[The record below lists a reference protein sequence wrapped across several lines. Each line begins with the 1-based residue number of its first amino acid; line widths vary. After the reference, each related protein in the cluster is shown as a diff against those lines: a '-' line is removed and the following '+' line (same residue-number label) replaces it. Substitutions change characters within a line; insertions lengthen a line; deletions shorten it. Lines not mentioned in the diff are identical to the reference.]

1 MSAKTMILP
10 QITNAVSNQANA
22 LSIDFISVFGLP
34 PVQFIALAAE
44 LGCRHI
50 SVALTPMPANP
61 HRYPVW
67 SLRDD
72 SRLRA
77 DTVLALRECGVTIS
91 LGEGFLVRPNT
102 EVRDAAADLD
112 HMRELGVSTVN
123 ILTLEPDRSRGM
135 DQLAVFADM
144 AAARGMQVTLEFLPG
159 LPIGELSSAV
169 AVVRDLGKPNFRI
182 LLDAMH
188 VFRSGAQVADIA
200 ALDPAMIGY
209 AQLCDVPRVSQSA
222 NYADEA
228 RYERL
233 PPGEGELPLRE
244 FIRALPRD
252 VIVGLE
258 IPMLA
263 RAEQGIGPFE
273 RLKGCVR
280 RARDLLA
287 SSNA

>member
-1 MSAKTMILP
+1 MNNP
-10 QITNAVSNQANA
+10 SNP

-34 PVQFIALAAE
+34 PVQYIGLAAE
-44 LGCRHI
+44 LECPHVSI
-50 SVALTPMPANP
+50 ALTPMPANP
-61 HRYPVW
+61 HRYPAW

-72 SRLRA
+72 RRLRR
-77 DTVLALRECGVTIS
+77 DTVQALQERGVTIS

-123 ILTLEPDRSRGM
+123 ILSLEADRSRGIA
-135 DQLAVFADM
+135 QLAAFGDM
-144 AAARGMQVTLEFLPG
+144 ALARGMQTTLEFLPG
-159 LPIGELSSAV
+159 LPIGDLTSAAA
-169 AVVRDLGKPNFRI
+169 AVREIGKPNFRL

-188 VFRSGAQVADIA
+188 VFRSGAQAADIA

-209 AQLCDVPRVSQSA
+209 AQLCDVPKVSKSA
-222 NYADEA
+222 SYADEA

-244 FIRALPRD
+244 FIRALPPD
-252 VIVGLE
+252 IIVGLE

-263 RAEQGIGPFE
+263 RAEQGIGPFD
-273 RLKGCVR
+273 RLIGCVR

-287 SSNA
+287 KP